1 MGRRGVVLL
10 FEIIFRVQTM
20 GVSEQT
26 VGENSSYW
34 HTDPATARP
43 EEAATPLPFS
53 LLPLVGEDDGNSIE
67 ARSNQSGTRSR
78 SQ

>member
-20 GVSEQT
+20 GVSEQLGKT
-26 VGENSSYW
+26 QVIG
-34 HTDPATARP
+34 TRIPPLP
-43 EEAATPLPFS
+43 EEAATQLPFS
-53 LLPLVGEDDGNSIE
+53 LPLVGEDDGNSIE

>member
-34 HTDPATARP
+34 HTDPATAIFV
-43 EEAATPLPFS
+43 ADT
-53 LLPLVGEDDGNSIE
+53 GW
-67 ARSNQSGTRSR
+67 
-78 SQ
+78 

>member
-26 VGENSSYW
+26 VGENSIYW

-43 EEAATPLPFS
+43 EEAATQLPFS
-53 LLPLVGEDDGNSIE
+53 LPLVGEDDGNSID